1 MQPFQLQWNVF
12 TTATLGTEES
22 GCYGEV
28 AVSAGG
34 GVGVG
39 GREYNTFIVYCAKY
53 MLTVF
58 HNGNNPVITEII
70 SRDKVQK
77 MA

>member
-1 MQPFQLQWNVF
+1 MLPFQLQWNVS
-12 TTATLGTEES
+12 TTTTLGTRES
-22 GCYGEV
+22 GCCEEV
-28 AVSAGG
+28 VGG
-34 GVGVG
+34 GGG

-58 HNGNNPVITEII
+58 HNGNNPIITEII

-77 MA
+77 IA